1 LTLTALNTN
10 AADTDSDKLPAPVQ
24 ALQAQ
29 GLQIID
35 SFSAPGGLSGYA
47 ASANGRPLVL
57 YVTADGEHAVIGT
70 LIDKDGNNLSAEPVE
85 NLIMAPQNKK
95 AWSLLEK
102 ESAWVADGS
111 DDADQIIYMFDDPEC
126 PYCHRFWQATRPW
139 VESGQ
144 VQIRHILVGVISA
157 KSPAESAAILAADNP
172 SKALAEHMASTGSG
186 QETPLDTASGTDSA
200 RQQVSKNENLM
211 RALNVSGT
219 PSIYYPQPDG
229 SIGYIG
235 GMPQPQQ
242 LAEVMGEEAAD

>member
-1 LTLTALNTN
+1 MVDNRYTGGEIILKAL
-10 AADTDSDKLPAPVQ
+10 SDQDVDVVF
-24 ALQAQ
+24 
-29 GLQIID
+29 GY
-35 SFSAPGGLSGYA
+35 PGGVTL
-47 ASANGRPLVL
+47 PL
-57 YVTADGEHAVIGT
+57 Y
-70 LIDKDGNNLSAEPVE
+70 DKIYL
-85 NLIMAPQNKK
+85 QNK
-95 AWSLLEK
+95 
-102 ESAWVADGS
+102 
-111 DDADQIIYMFDDPEC
+111 
-126 PYCHRFWQATRPW
+126 
-139 VESGQ
+139 
-144 VQIRHILVGVISA
+144 IRHILVGVISA